1 MQRAFVAS
9 ILAAL
14 VWAAPAAA
22 EEAAAPADQEP
33 GVEAIYAY
41 SGRYTFRIDARNRH
55 FRNINQGSAYAS
67 VSGSRATIRVR
78 SDGYRDTTAYVS
90 LRPNQYNY
98 TVRVTMDDPQVWFDL
113 QDENYQNVQANSR
126 EDNFGVW
133 GDEYKIVSRV
143 LADGFTKF
151 ERFDVDVR
159 VNGLRPFGEQIRV
172 RHYGSQAEIEIT
184 LKRRDL
190 RSFSNRVQV
199 RIPSDAALGS
209 SGSERREAFLTLY
222 PEAAAE

>member
-1 MQRAFVAS
+1 MKRALVALFS
-9 ILAAL
+9 LAL

-22 EEAAAPADQEP
+22 EEAAAPDQEP

-55 FRNINQGSAYAS
+55 FRSIHQGSAYAS
-67 VSGSRATIRVR
+67 VSGNRATIRVR
-78 SDGYRDTTAYVS
+78 SDGYRDANAYVS
-90 LRPNQYNY
+90 LREGQYNY

-113 QDENYQNVQANSR
+113 QDENYQNVQAHSR

-133 GDEYKIVSRV
+133 ADEYKIVSRV

-159 VNGLRPFGEQIRV
+159 VNGLMPFGEQVRV
-172 RHYGSQAEIEIT
+172 RRYGDQAEIEIT

-199 RIPSDAALGS
+199 RIPSDAALGEAGPS
-209 SGSERREAFLTLY
+209 RREAFLTLY

>member
-1 MQRAFVAS
+1 MKRALVAL
-9 ILAAL
+9 LAVAL
-14 VWAAPAAA
+14 VWVAPAVA
-22 EEAAAPADQEP
+22 EEAVAQDQEP

-55 FRNINQGSAYAS
+55 FRSINRGTAYAS
-67 VSGSRATIRVR
+67 VSGNRATIRVR
-78 SDGYRDTTAYVS
+78 SDGYRDANAYVY
-90 LRPNQYNY
+90 LRDGQTSY

-113 QDENYQNVQANSR
+113 KDENYQNVYANSR

-133 GDEYKIVSRV
+133 ADEYKIVSRV

-159 VNGLRPFGEQIRV
+159 VNGMMPFGEQVRV
-172 RHYGSQAEIEIT
+172 RRYGNQAEIEIT

-190 RSFSNRVQV
+190 RSFSNRVEV
-199 RIPSDAALGS
+199 RIPSDAALGET
-209 SGSERREAFLTLY
+209 GSERRKAFLTLY